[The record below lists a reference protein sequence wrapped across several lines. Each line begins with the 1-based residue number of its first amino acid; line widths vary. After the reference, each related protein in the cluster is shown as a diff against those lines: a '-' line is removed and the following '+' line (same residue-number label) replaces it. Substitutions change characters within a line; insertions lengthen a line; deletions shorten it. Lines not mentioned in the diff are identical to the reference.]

1 MPILLYVGLAK
12 PNIWCSSMNLLSL
25 LWQHVAFENSAWQL
39 VFWRKLGLELLMV
52 RKLLMSLTEW
62 TFFTS
67 WIVVVPFII
76 KLWCILPCALT
87 SHKRNQTFC
96 YHGRRKRSIGTMFWG
111 KAILWLVNVLAKHMV
126 YWFIEPALK
135 LCIKKK
141 TCTQVVPLTSRSL
154 MLFKFCFILLVRM
167 LI

>member
-1 MPILLYVGLAK
+1 
-12 PNIWCSSMNLLSL
+12 MNLLSL

-39 VFWRKLGLELLMV
+39 VFWSKLGLELLMV

-111 KAILWLVNVLAKHMV
+111 KAILWLVNVLAKHGLL
-126 YWFIEPALK
+126 IHR
-135 LCIKKK
+135 
-141 TCTQVVPLTSRSL
+141 TCTQVMYQKKNLHSSCSTYLPEFDAAIQILFYFACTNVNIVVPFRLCPWR
-154 MLFKFCFILLVRM
+154 
-167 LI
+167 

>member
-39 VFWRKLGLELLMV
+39 VFWSKLGLELLMV

-111 KAILWLVNVLAKHMV
+111 KAILWLVNVLAKHGLLIHRTCTQVM
-126 YWFIEPALK
+126 YQKKKPALK
-135 LCIKKK
+135 LFHLPPGVWCYSNF
-141 TCTQVVPLTSRSL
+141 V
-154 MLFKFCFILLVRM
+154 LFCLYEC
-167 LI
+167 